1 MPHEEQRSEAA
12 VFGRQLK
19 RRRRPGS
26 SRASALRLAAAP
38 GAAPATEFALDRVQ
52 RWLQAVIVHPGDV
65 EEAIASEDASRE
77 LAPEALTSLVRPSH
91 SLTAAERVDI
101 YHGMYLLRMVEA
113 LETDYPALRHLL
125 GEEPFAEL
133 VEDYV
138 QSYPSRSY
146 TLNRLGDR
154 LPQFLL
160 ELRTHPHAALL
171 HELARLE
178 LAITEVFDAEE
189 APVLTPEQ
197 VRAVPPERWTEAR
210 LRPIAAFRLLT
221 FSYPVVRWL
230 DAARRDHPAPA
241 PVRKAS
247 RVAVY
252 RQRYSVLRLELS
264 RPEFTLLEALA
275 SGAPI
280 GEAVAAAGAELRER
294 RREEEI
300 FKAFRTWVAE
310 GMFSSVDL

>member
-19 RRRRPGS
+19 LRRRRSGS
-26 SRASALRLAAAP
+26 SRASALRLAAVPGVAP
-38 GAAPATEFALDRVQ
+38 PPAEFALDRVQ

-65 EEAIASEDASRE
+65 EEAIACEDASRE

-113 LETDYPALRHLL
+113 LEADYPALRHLL

-138 QSYPSRSY
+138 QAYPSRSY
-146 TLNRLGDR
+146 TLNRLGDH

-160 ELRTHPHAALL
+160 DRQTHPHAGLL

-178 LAITEVFDAEE
+178 LAITKCS
-189 APVLTPEQ
+189 TP
-197 VRAVPPERWTEAR
+197 
-210 LRPIAAFRLLT
+210 
-221 FSYPVVRWL
+221 
-230 DAARRDHPAPA
+230 
-241 PVRKAS
+241 
-247 RVAVY
+247 
-252 RQRYSVLRLELS
+252 
-264 RPEFTLLEALA
+264 
-275 SGAPI
+275 
-280 GEAVAAAGAELRER
+280 R
-294 RREEEI
+294 RR
-300 FKAFRTWVAE
+300 RC
-310 GMFSSVDL
+310 